1 MRKIL
6 IFLSCFCCLVLALA
20 VLPPIGVQAA
30 FNQVLETE
38 EFHSEVILLVSLDN
52 GTVLFNKNADLKTP
66 PASLVKIVVASLV
79 LEHCTDLEAI
89 VTVPEY
95 TIRMLDRTGSSNVGL
110 KPGEEM
116 SVLNL
121 LYCLLVPS
129 ANDAATVLADYVAG
143 SVDVFVDMMNAYVK
157 NLGCEDTHFLNPHG
171 LDADG
176 QHTTANDMYKIAM
189 KAMTVPLFEQIT
201 ATQKYTVPATNMRAQ
216 RNLISTVFLMNKGI
230 KDYYY
235 QYATGIKTGSTT
247 GAGRCV
253 ISKASKDGYSYMA
266 VIMRS
271 PFKNIDSDSALE
283 NCAFID
289 CKALF
294 TWTFKHIRLRTVAEV
309 NRIVSEVPVHLSW
322 KTDYVQLVPQ
332 QEYTALMPTGSGVG
346 SVLIETVP
354 ESMPESINAPVK
366 KGQVIGEARVLYA
379 GEEIARIK
387 LTANQ
392 DISRSLLLYAGS
404 LIKAALSTT
413 AAKIIIGVI
422 VLLILAYAALTVVV
436 NVRKKKRRKLR
447 VVRGRDFRLK

>member
-1 MRKIL
+1 MRKII
-6 IFLSCFCCLVLALA
+6 IFLSCLILVLA
-20 VLPPIGVQAA
+20 VLPPMGAQAA
-30 FNQVLETE
+30 YNQVLETE
-38 EFHSEVILLVSLDN
+38 TFYSEVILLVSLDN
-52 GTVLFNKNADLKTP
+52 GSVLFDKNADLKTS

-79 LEHCTDLEAI
+79 IEHCTDLEAI

-95 TIRMLDRTGSSNVGL
+95 AIRMLDRTGSSNVGL
-110 KPGEEM
+110 RPGEEM

-143 SVDVFVDMMNAYVK
+143 SVDGFVDMMNAYVK
-157 NLGCEDTHFLNPHG
+157 DLGCEDTQFINPHG

-176 QHTTANDMYKIAM
+176 QYTTANDMYKIAM
-189 KAMTVPLFEQIT
+189 KAMTYPLFEEIT
-201 ATQKYTVPATNMRAQ
+201 ATQKYTVPATNMRAE
-216 RNLISTVFLMNKGI
+216 RRVISTVFLMNKGI

-235 QYATGIKTGSTT
+235 EYATGIKTGSTT
-247 GAGRCV
+247 KAGRCV

-271 PFKNIDSDSALE
+271 PFMNIDSDSALE

-294 TWTFKHIRLRTVAEV
+294 TWTFKHIRLRTVAEA
-309 NRIVSEVPVHLSW
+309 NRIVSEVPVALSW

-346 SVLIETVP
+346 SVLIETVA

-379 GEEIARIK
+379 GEEIARIQ
-387 LTANQ
+387 LAANQ
-392 DISRSLLLYAGS
+392 DISRNPLLYAGS
-404 LIKAALSTT
+404 LIKAALSTIV
-413 AAKIIIGVI
+413 AKIIIGVFI
-422 VLLILAYAALTVVV
+422 LLILAYAILTVVV
-436 NVRKKKRRKLR
+436 NVRKKKRKKLR
-447 VVRGRDFRLK
+447 VVSGRDFRLK